1 MKRNKNIVS
10 LSQDHH
16 FGLLCVWKVKKGIK
30 NNISY
35 ERIRKYVNFYWHTLL
50 YEHFKAEEEIL
61 FPLGKHEYIDQAL
74 REHIEIKELIEAIN
88 QVEEVMLLELF
99 ADLITKHIR
108 FEERILFPYL
118 EETLDENTLNEVGKK
133 LDAIHHDAEEEYE
146 DEFWKIK

>member
-16 FGLLCVWKVKKGIK
+16 FGLLCGWKVKKGIK

-35 ERIRKYVNFYWHTLL
+35 ERIRKYINFYWHTHLH
-50 YEHFKAEEEIL
+50 EHFKAEEEIL
-61 FPLGKHEYIDQAL
+61 FPLEKHEYIDQAL
-74 REHIEIKELIEAIN
+74 REHTEIKELIEAIN

-146 DEFWKIK
+146 DEFWK

>member
-16 FGLLCVWKVKKGIK
+16 FGLLCGWKVKKGIK

-35 ERIRKYVNFYWHTLL
+35 ERIRKYVDFYWHTHL

-61 FPLGKHEYIDQAL
+61 FPLGKHEYIEQAL
-74 REHIEIKELIEAIN
+74 GEHIEIKELIEAIN
-88 QVEEVMLLELF
+88 QVEEVTLLELF

-133 LDAIHHDAEEEYE
+133 LDAIHHDTEEEYE
-146 DEFWKIK
+146 DEFWK

>member
-16 FGLLCVWKVKKGIK
+16 FGLLCGWNVKKGIK

-35 ERIRKYVNFYWHTLL
+35 ERIRKYINFYWHTHLH
-50 YEHFKAEEEIL
+50 EHFKAEEEIL

-74 REHIEIKELIEAIN
+74 GEHIEIKELIEAIN
-88 QVEEVMLLELF
+88 QVEEVTLLELF

-133 LDAIHHDAEEEYE
+133 LDTIHHDTEEEYE
-146 DEFWKIK
+146 DEFWK

>member
-16 FGLLCVWKVKKGIK
+16 FGLLCSWKVKKGIK

-35 ERIRKYVNFYWHTLL
+35 ERIRKYINFYWHTHLH
-50 YEHFKAEEEIL
+50 EHFKAEEEIL

-74 REHIEIKELIEAIN
+74 GEHIEIKELIEAIN
-88 QVEEVMLLELF
+88 QVEEVTLLELF

-118 EETLDENTLNEVGKK
+118 EETLDDNTLNEVGKK
-133 LDAIHHDAEEEYE
+133 LDAIHHDSEEEYE
-146 DEFWKIK
+146 DEFWK